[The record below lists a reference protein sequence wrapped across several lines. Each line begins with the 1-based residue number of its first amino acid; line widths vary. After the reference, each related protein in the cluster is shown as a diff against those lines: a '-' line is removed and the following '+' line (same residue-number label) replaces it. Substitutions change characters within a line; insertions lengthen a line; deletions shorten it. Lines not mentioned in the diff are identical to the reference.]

1 MMDDHVLTGARVFTG
16 IRIVEA
22 DIVIRS
28 GRIDRLLAPGSLVAA
43 GLKEWKLG
51 ADMMVAPGFI
61 DTQVNGG
68 GGVLFNETP
77 TEEAALA
84 IAAAHRRFGTTA
96 LLPTFITGPRTA
108 MQAAA
113 LAASKAASHTDSG
126 VIGIHLEGPFLS
138 SEKRGVHKAGFI
150 RRLDGA
156 DMDFLTA
163 LPKRFHHDHRVV
175 LSLAPERV
183 DLTDITAL
191 TKAGLILSGA
201 HSVASYERTLAAL
214 DAGLRG
220 FTHLYNAMPAPMG
233 REPGIVGAALLD
245 PTSWCGIIVDGIH
258 VHPAMMRL
266 ALAAKPQGKMMLVTD
281 AMSPTGTDVTS
292 FPLYGQT
299 IHRRDGRLVTDDG
312 TLAGADIDMAQAVR
326 NAISLLGLEKEEALR
341 MASLYP
347 AQFLGLD
354 DRLGLIAPQYRA
366 DMVLLDER
374 MRVTG
379 TWVAGQWQAADR

>member
-1 MMDDHVLTGARVFTG
+1 MGDFLLTGAKVFTG
-16 IRIVEA
+16 TAIVEA
-22 DIVIRS
+22 DIAVRDGVIAA
-28 GRIDRLLAPGSLVAA
+28 LLPPGGEAPA
-43 GLKEWKLG
+43 GLKQRRLP
-51 ADMMVAPGFI
+51 ADMLVAPGFI
-61 DTQVNGG
+61 DIQVNGG
-68 GGVLFNETP
+68 GGVLFNEAP
-77 TEEAALA
+77 TLEAALA
-84 IAAAHRRFGTTA
+84 IAAAHRRFGTTS
-96 LLPTFITGPRTA
+96 LLPTFITGPRDA

-113 LAASKAASHTDSG
+113 MAAAEAACLPHSG
-126 VIGIHLEGPFLS
+126 VIGVHLEGPFLS
-138 SEKRGVHKAGFI
+138 TEKRGVHEARFI
-150 RRLDGA
+150 RPLDRG
-156 DMDFLTA
+156 DMEFLTA
-163 LPKRFHHDHRVV
+163 LPGHFPTNSRVL
-175 LSLAPERV
+175 LSVAPERV
-183 DLTDITAL
+183 ELEDITIL

-201 HSVASYERTLAAL
+201 HSIASHERTLAAL

-233 REPGIVGAALLD
+233 REPGITGAALTE
-245 PTSWCGIIVDGIH
+245 PAPWCGIIVDGIH
-258 VHPAMMRL
+258 VHPAMVRL
-266 ALAAKPQGKMMLVTD
+266 ALAAKPKGKMILVTD

-299 IHRRDGRLVTDDG
+299 IHRREGRLLTDDG

-326 NAISLLGLEKEEALR
+326 NCISLLGLEREEALR

-347 AQFLGLD
+347 ARFLGLD

>member
-1 MMDDHVLTGARVFTG
+1 MMDDCLLTGARVFTG
-16 IRIVEA
+16 TEIVET
-22 DIVIRS
+22 DIAVKDGMIAA
-28 GRIDRLLAPGSLVAA
+28 LLPPGSMAPS
-43 GLKEWKLG
+43 GLKTRHLG
-51 ADMMVAPGFI
+51 ADMLVAPGFI
-61 DTQVNGG
+61 DIQVNGG
-68 GGVLFNETP
+68 GGVLFNEMP
-77 TEEAALA
+77 TVEAALT
-84 IAAAHRRFGTTA
+84 IAAAHRRFGTTS
-96 LLPTFITGPRTA
+96 LLPTFITGPRSA

-113 LAASKAASHTDSG
+113 LAAIEATRHPRSG
-126 VIGIHLEGPFLS
+126 VIGVHLEGPYLS
-138 SEKRGVHKAGFI
+138 TEKRGVHEARFI
-150 RRLDGA
+150 RPLDKA

-163 LPKRFHHDHRVV
+163 LPGQFQPDNRVL
-175 LSLAPERV
+175 LSVAPERV

-326 NAISLLGLEKEEALR
+326 NATSLLGLETEEALR

-374 MRVTG
+374 MRVNG